1 MPLPFVGHIFPRS
14 SLQSCFVLV
23 LKFELHPRE
32 PWNAKAKTIRNSRSH
47 VLIVSQPETLHST
60 GLACKHNFTDLLTCW
75 KDGYQIRIVQSQFK
89 ELVDSIGGKARDE
102 RDFPIEALEG
112 EFSSREDGKVFVWH
126 EATQSPIN
134 FKRENCHLPNHFTS
148 SQLG

>member
-1 MPLPFVGHIFPRS
+1 MEGKSQNYQKQPQPCLDSVTARNTAFYRFGW
-14 SLQSCFVLV
+14 QT
-23 LKFELHPRE
+23 KLHR
-32 PWNAKAKTIRNSRSH
+32 
-47 VLIVSQPETLHST
+47 
-60 GLACKHNFTDLLTCW
+60 LAGW

-126 EATQSPIN
+126 EAAQSPIY